1 MLYII
6 CLFSG
11 VLLGVFLVG
20 LPGILLGAI
29 FGILAIIACQ
39 LEIIIHSLKK
49 QNSSSIGPK
58 K

>member
-1 MLYII
+1 MLYLI
-6 CLFSG
+6 CLISG
-11 VLLGVFLVG
+11 VLLGLFLFG
-20 LPGILLGAI
+20 LPGILIGAI

-39 LEIIIHSLKK
+39 LELIFHILKK